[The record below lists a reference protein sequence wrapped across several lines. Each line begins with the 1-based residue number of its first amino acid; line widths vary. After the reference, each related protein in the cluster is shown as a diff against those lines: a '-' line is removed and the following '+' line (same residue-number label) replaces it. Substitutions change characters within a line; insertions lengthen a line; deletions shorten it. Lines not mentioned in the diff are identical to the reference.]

1 MEPVTLTPATAGT
14 RPRLALATLCAVL
27 FLTFLDTT
35 IVSVALGSVQSDLQ
49 AGVVPLQWVIN
60 AYTLVFASLMLI
72 GGSLGDRWG
81 RRRVMVGGMVVFC
94 AGSVVAAAAP
104 TTAVLILGR
113 AVMGVGAAAS
123 EPGTLSVI
131 RHVFPNRAD
140 RAKALGAWAGVS
152 GLALALGPVI
162 GGLLVGAFDWRA
174 VFWFNLALGVV
185 LVFAALRY
193 VPESADPQPGRLDLA
208 GCVLGATFLGCVIY
222 AAIDGETVGYAAS
235 SSIGLFVVG
244 GLAFVAFVLVES
256 RVRNPML
263 NFRFLRPPVV
273 RSALIVAF
281 AVYFGV
287 FSIFFF
293 TALYLQQVFGY
304 SGQRTAAVFGPMAAA
319 IVVGAIACGF
329 WVARAAAAVP
339 MIVGCVLGAVG
350 ILLTRDE
357 LAGTPSFGPLAATL
371 AVAGLGFGVAVVPLT
386 SAVLTG
392 VPAAHSGMA
401 AAATNTMR
409 QVGAVVGVAA
419 LGSLVNAHLH
429 ADLTNRLTDLDVPTS
444 FQGIVIHAIETGAVP
459 EGGDAAATAAYGPI
473 VQKVIDAAYA
483 AFHAGLDTALLVSAI
498 LILVAAA
505 VTVTAVR
512 RGGHGGYEPAG
523 EVPAA

>member
-1 MEPVTLTPATAGT
+1 MEPVALTPATART

-35 IVSVALGSVQSDLQ
+35 IVSVALGDVQADLH

-81 RRRVMVGGMVVFC
+81 RRRVMVAGMVVFC

-104 TTAVLILGR
+104 TTAFLILGR

-131 RHVFPNRAD
+131 RHVFPDRAD

-152 GLALALGPVI
+152 GLALALGPVV

-174 VFWFNLALGVV
+174 VFWFNLALGAV
-185 LVFAALRY
+185 LVVAAMRY
-193 VPESADPQPGRLDLA
+193 VPESSDPQPGRLDVA
-208 GCVLGATFLGCVIY
+208 GCVLGAAFLGCVVY
-222 AAIDGETVGYAAS
+222 AAIDGETVGYGATS
-235 SSIGLFVVG
+235 SVVLFTIGALALV
-244 GLAFVAFVLVES
+244 AFVAVES
-256 RVRNPML
+256 RTRNPML
-263 NFRFLRPPVV
+263 NLRYLRPPLV

-293 TALYLQQVFGY
+293 TALYMQQVFGY
-304 SGQRTAAVFGPMAAA
+304 SGERTAAVFGPMAAA
-319 IVVGAIACGF
+319 IVAGSVLCGF
-329 WVARAAAAVP
+329 WVARSAPVVP
-339 MIVGCVLGAVG
+339 MIVGCLLGAVG
-350 ILLTRDE
+350 ILLTRGALE
-357 LAGTPSFGPLAATL
+357 GTPAFGTLAAALT
-371 AVAGLGFGVAVVPLT
+371 VAGLGFGIAVVPLT

-409 QVGAVVGVAA
+409 QIGAVVGVAA

-429 ADLTNRLTDLDVPTS
+429 TDLTTRLTDLDVPTT
-444 FQGIVIHAIETGAVP
+444 FQGIVVHAIETGAVP
-459 EGGDAAATAAYGPI
+459 EGGDASATAAYGPI
-473 VQKVIDAAYA
+473 VQKVIDAAFA

-498 LILVAAA
+498 LILAAA
-505 VTVTAVR
+505 VVAATSVR
-512 RGGHGGYEPAG
+512 RGARGGYEPVTAD
-523 EVPAA
+523 